1 MNLNRRRVVNVVASS
16 NATVYPAAVPYRMM
30 WTAVSASVIVSDL
43 QGGNERGDELM
54 ENLLLR
60 PVMAAA
66 DHEVGDLLPRFC

>member
-1 MNLNRRRVVNVVASS
+1 MSLLQ
-16 NATVYPAAVPYRMM
+16 MC
-30 WTAVSASVIVSDL
+30 SASVIVSDL

-66 DHEVGDLLPRFC
+66 DHGVGDLLPRFC